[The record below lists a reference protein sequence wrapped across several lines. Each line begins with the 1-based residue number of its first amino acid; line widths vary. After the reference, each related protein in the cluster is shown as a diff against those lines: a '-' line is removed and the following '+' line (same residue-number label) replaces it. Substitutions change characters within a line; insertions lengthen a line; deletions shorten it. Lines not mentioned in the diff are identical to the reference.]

1 MELSA
6 AAYAFI
12 KLGVLFGVMLVG
24 LRYRVDLWIS
34 LLGGCLLIAL
44 MCHIPL
50 PVFLPIFI
58 NVFSDRG
65 FLALAAMLFLILMLS
80 GVQSATGQNRR
91 LVIGLERYLRWPR
104 IRLLLFPALVGLLP
118 MPGGALFSCPMIND
132 AARAIPISSQRKVLI
147 NYWFRHIWELSWP
160 LYPGYILISSLLHLP
175 LTTLILFNFPLVI
188 LAFAV
193 GWVLLLRNIETPDDE
208 QTGPDSPLR
217 LAHDQTV
224 RSCGETPDSEEP
236 AAPEGKG
243 GAAAILYEGLPLLV
257 TFLGAL
263 AVSLLMSAFSL
274 NLPSQFAFIVS
285 TGLAVAVSL
294 YQGRKERTRSLF
306 ALAFN
311 YGIIKILLLVY
322 AIFCFKDS
330 IGASDIISSISSGNT
345 STASTYVMFIVLPF
359 IGAMLTGIMVGYVGA
374 TFPILLGLAD
384 HMGMHDELLL
394 LVMIGLVIGNA
405 GQLLSPLHV
414 CLVVSCDY
422 FRVSVIN
429 SLRTLLLPV
438 VVLAALGLGWAFLLY
453 SMGAR
458 I

>member
-1 MELSA
+1 MMELSA
-6 AAYAFI
+6 ATYAFI

-24 LRYRVDLWIS
+24 LRYKVDLWIS

-58 NVFSDRG
+58 NVFSDKG
-65 FLALAAMLFLILMLS
+65 FLVLVAMLFLILMLS
-80 GVQSATGQNRR
+80 GVQAATGQNRR
-91 LVIGLERYLRWPR
+91 LVVGLERYLRWPR

-188 LAFAV
+188 LAFTV
-193 GWVLLLRNIETPDDE
+193 GWVLLLRNIDTPEGE
-208 QTGPDSPLR
+208 QTGPDAPLH
-217 LAHDQTV
+217 LAHDDAC
-224 RSCGETPDSEEP
+224 SCGETPDSQEP
-236 AAPEGKG
+236 TADEDKG
-243 GAAAILYEGLPLLV
+243 GAVAILYEGLPLLV

-263 AVSLLMSAFSL
+263 VVSLLMSAFSL

-285 TGLAVAVSL
+285 TGLAVTLSL

-306 ALAFN
+306 SLAFN
-311 YGIIKILLLVY
+311 YGSIKILLLVY

-330 IGASDIISSISSGNT
+330 IGASDIISSISSGST

-374 TFPILLGLAD
+374 VFPILLGLAA

-422 FRVSVIN
+422 FRVSVIS

-438 VVLAALGLGWAFLLY
+438 TTLALLGVGWALLLY
-453 SMGAR
+453 FMGAR